1 MNPLFRHH
9 AKQILLYIL
18 SGGTGAVVEL
28 TTYLLLLHWGTWYI
42 GASVV
47 AFVLSYIT
55 TFTLHKYIVFKKPDD
70 FMKHL
75 QRHFSVEMFNLLA
88 TNILLFVLV
97 EHTALGEEWSKIIT
111 MGLGASW
118 NFLLFKFLVFV

>member
-1 MNPLFRHH
+1 M
-9 AKQILLYIL
+9 
-18 SGGTGAVVEL
+18 EL